1 MKKILAILLATV
13 MLLSIVACANIFDKD
28 VESPDNDDDEIENA
42 IYVTIANGELMTVR
56 QAVSLSDAD
65 GDGEMT
71 VNDALMLAHDAAYEG
86 GAKAGFSSVKSE
98 YGLSLTCLWGDAS
111 GAFGYCV
118 NDASAM
124 SLADAVKVGDHV
136 YAYIYSD
143 QTTWSD
149 AYSYFDVSASQIK
162 RGEQVT
168 PALSYVG
175 YDANWNAVTAPVA
188 NAAITVNGET
198 STHTTDAD
206 GKVTLS
212 FDKKGRYVISATSD
226 ALTLV
231 PPVCVI
237 DVK

>member
-1 MKKILAILLATV
+1 MKKVALIMMVAV
-13 MLLSIVACANIFDKD
+13 MLACMLCT
-28 VESPDNDDDEIENA
+28 VGCGGTVQEPENA

-65 GDGEMT
+65 GDGATT

-86 GAKAGFSSVKSE
+86 GAKAGFSSAKTE

-149 AYSYFDVSASQIK
+149 AYSYFDVSVSQIK

-168 PALSYVG
+168 LALSYAG

-188 NAAITVNGET
+188 NAAITVNGEV
-198 STHTTDAD
+198 STHTTDVD